1 MNNIID
7 INNYKEEMNNI
18 ILSKKISYDNNSK
31 YYIYSHNSKLENADL
46 NNVIIKIPPI
56 RLLYNYSFQ
65 TYNQINFPINPTY
78 SKTKKFCDMISC
90 LENIL
95 QELLNKPKLE
105 WVTNIKKIKNIK
117 NIKLNYFGKNEV
129 KVITES
135 NHVKEIKDFEMGS
148 EVEFLVHIS
157 HLWLKDKKVGINYD
171 ICQIKYTSL
180 KNMIGQNFF
189 TPIKVKP
196 TSVVVKKEPENKE
209 SNNTIVKRP
218 GVIIPSAQ
226 MLLEQKSLLR
236 KIN

>member
-31 YYIYSHNSKLENADL
+31 YYIYSHNSKLEDGNL

-56 RLLYNYSFQ
+56 RLLHNYSSQ
-65 TYNQINFPINPTY
+65 TYNQINFPINPNY
-78 SKTKKFCDMISC
+78 SKTKKFCDMISF

-95 QELLNKPKLE
+95 QELLNKPNLE
-105 WVTNIKKIKNIK
+105 WVTNIKKIKTIK

-129 KVITES
+129 KIITE
-135 NHVKEIKDFEMGS
+135 NNNIKEIKDFEMGS
-148 EVEFLVHIS
+148 EVEFVVHIS

-180 KNMIGQNFF
+180 RDSIGQNFF
-189 TPIKVKP
+189 NSIKVNP
-196 TSVVVKKEPENKE
+196 
-209 SNNTIVKRP
+209 TIVVRKVQKNNIITNKTTP
-218 GVIIPSAQ
+218 MIPSAEI
-226 MLLEQKSLLR
+226 LLEQRSLL
-236 KIN
+236 KKPI

>member
-18 ILSKKISYDNNSK
+18 ILSKKVSYDNNSK

-65 TYNQINFPINPTY
+65 TYNQINFPINPNY
-78 SKTKKFCDMISC
+78 SKTKKFCDMISY

-129 KVITES
+129 KIITES
-135 NHVKEIKDFEMGS
+135 NLVKEIKDFEMGS
-148 EVEFLVHIS
+148 EVEFSVHIS
-157 HLWLKDKKVGINYD
+157 HLWLKDKKVGINYE

-180 KNMIGQNFF
+180 KNMIGQSFF
-189 TPIKVKP
+189 TPMTVKS
-196 TSVVVKKEPENKE
+196 TSVVVKEESKNKD
-209 SNNTIVKRP
+209 SNNAIPKRP
-218 GVIIPSAQ
+218 GIMFPTAQ
-226 MLLEQKSLLR
+226 MILEQKSLLK
-236 KIN
+236 KI